1 MYRVS
6 EGPKQAAIRDTRQIN
21 KIIAIIMSTQD
32 CKNAG
37 ERERDY
43 IIIILLLL
51 FVSRI
56 ATSKEIIKL
65 GKAGPLFLASRTKL
79 LSLKLLQKGFAGA
92 FKPPKQRYAILRSL
106 YI

>member
-21 KIIAIIMSTQD
+21 KIIAIIMSTQG

-43 IIIILLLL
+43 ILLYCCCCC
-51 FVSRI
+51 VSRI

-79 LSLKLLQKGFAGA
+79 LSLKLLQKGFAGG
-92 FKPPKQRYAILRSL
+92 FRPPKQRYAILRSL
-106 YI
+106 SI